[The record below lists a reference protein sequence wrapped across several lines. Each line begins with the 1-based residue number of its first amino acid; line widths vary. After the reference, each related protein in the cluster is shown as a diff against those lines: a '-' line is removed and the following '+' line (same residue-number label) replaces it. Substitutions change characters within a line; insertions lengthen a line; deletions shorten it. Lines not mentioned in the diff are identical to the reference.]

1 MSLVAGASL
10 ATYPPAGVA
19 SASEPSALA
28 ANEVS
33 ASISIDSFGLP
44 RIGQHDDVSDDK
56 PTPVEQ
62 ALNLFFFAPLGLL
75 LNADEVI
82 PQLIERGKQQV
93 NMARMIGPF
102 AVQQGQAMAGKTV
115 AKVQE
120 QAAELTGRRPPRS
133 RPAPASEPAPAAAAS
148 TPAPASA
155 STNGAP
161 AVGSLAIPDYESLSA
176 SQVVPRLEG
185 LSHPELDAVRG
196 YEAAHRGRKTI
207 LNKIAQLQ
215 G

>member
-1 MSLVAGASL
+1 
-10 ATYPPAGVA
+10 
-19 SASEPSALA
+19 
-28 ANEVS
+28 
-33 ASISIDSFGLP
+33 
-44 RIGQHDDVSDDK
+44 VSDDK
-56 PTPVEQ
+56 KTPVEQ
-62 ALNLFFFAPLGLL
+62 AMDLFFFAPLGLL

-82 PQLIERGKQQV
+82 PQLIERGRQQV

-120 QAAELTGRRPPRS
+120 QAAELTGRRAPKAAKAAPKPAHTAPAHTPPAT
-133 RPAPASEPAPAAAAS
+133 RPAARPAAS
-148 TPAPASA
+148 TAPH
-155 STNGAP
+155 
-161 AVGSLAIPDYESLSA
+161 VGTLAIPDYESLSA

-185 LSHPELDAVRG
+185 LSHAELDAVRG

>member
-1 MSLVAGASL
+1 M
-10 ATYPPAGVA
+10 
-19 SASEPSALA
+19 
-28 ANEVS
+28 
-33 ASISIDSFGLP
+33 SIDYVARA
-44 RIGQHDDVSDDK
+44 RIGQHGCVSEK
-56 PTPVEQ
+56 TSAEKTSPVEQ

-120 QAAELTGRRPPRS
+120 QAAELAGIR
-133 RPAPASEPAPAAAAS
+133 APKAPKAPKAAPKPEPTAPAAAA
-148 TPAPASA
+148 PAPRPAAS
-155 STNGAP
+155 SAP
-161 AVGSLAIPDYESLSA
+161 AVGTLAIPDYESLSA

-185 LSHPELDAVRG
+185 LANAELDAVRG